1 MLWEAQYMESPRKQ
15 LCHHRLIHVLRCV
28 AVLEDEVLMPS
39 RGKDNIV
46 LPPPRAGMLIAERFP
61 QYRC

>member
-39 RGKDNIV
+39 RGKDNII
-46 LPPPRAGMLIAERFP
+46 LPLLTGPG
-61 QYRC
+61 C